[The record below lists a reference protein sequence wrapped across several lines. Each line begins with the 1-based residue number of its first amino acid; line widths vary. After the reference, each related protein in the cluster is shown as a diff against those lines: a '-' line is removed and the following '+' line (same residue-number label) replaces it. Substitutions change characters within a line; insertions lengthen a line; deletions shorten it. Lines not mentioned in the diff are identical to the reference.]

1 VEEILKFVEFNQYN
15 LPFIIQIL
23 GLYLVMLYLAL
34 VAWVAKDITTRSQ
47 NFPVILTTVF
57 FVLVGN
63 IPALVIYLLVR
74 PDATLDESKAQNL
87 FQSSILDRKV
97 TNCGEC
103 GCLVRTDFKYC
114 PSCSSEVNHRCK
126 ECNHIINPTWRYCSF
141 CNYRLVPQPWHI
153 IWPQAAGKR
162 IGTVRASFASFFKR
176 RNDNKVMKNMEKNKK
191 IEKKATAKTG
201 AKTTAKPRFNIRLP
215 KIAFPKVALPKLRV
229 PRIKLPLIKIRLP
242 KLKINLLNRKP
253 KAAKL
258 SIMAEKKHPVKLEK
272 KVIVGQMPKGKATN
286 KNKAN
291 GSAKTVAAKPKKSS
305 GRGRPK
311 GLKDNKPRKKRA
323 DAGRKRGNYKK

>member
-23 GLYLVMLYLAL
+23 GLYLIMLYLAL

-47 NFPVILTTVF
+47 SFPVILTTVF

-126 ECNHIINPTWRYCSF
+126 ECDHIINPTWRYCSF
-141 CNYRLVPQPWHI
+141 CNYRLVPEPWHI
-153 IWPQAAGKR
+153 IWPQAARKR
-162 IGTVRASFASFFKR
+162 IGAVSASFVGFFKR
-176 RNDNKVMKNMEKNKK
+176 SNENKLKKSIENKNKQNNKK
-191 IEKKATAKTG
+191 IEKKADV
-201 AKTTAKPRFNIRLP
+201 KPRFKIRLP
-215 KIAFPKVALPKLRV
+215 KIAFPKIAFPKV
-229 PRIKLPLIKIRLP
+229 GIPRLKLPQVKIRLP
-242 KLKINLLNRKP
+242 KLKINLFNRKP

-272 KVIVGQMPKGKATN
+272 KFIVGQMSKGKATE
-286 KNKAN
+286 KSKTSSAPKA
-291 GSAKTVAAKPKKSS
+291 VVIKPKKSS

>member
-1 VEEILKFVEFNQYN
+1 MQEILKFVEFNQYN

-47 NFPVILTTVF
+47 SFPVILTTVF

-87 FQSSILDRKV
+87 FHSSILDKKI

-103 GCLVRTDFKYC
+103 GCLVRTDYKYC
-114 PSCSSEVNHRCK
+114 PSCSSEVNHRCSQ
-126 ECNHIINPTWRYCSF
+126 CDHLVNPTWRYCTF
-141 CNYRLVPQPWHI
+141 CNYRLIPEPWYI
-153 IWPQAAGKR
+153 VWPQAAGNRIAAVRNSIGNFFRKR
-162 IGTVRASFASFFKR
+162 VATTNQMSKKSDDK
-176 RNDNKVMKNMEKNKK
+176 KV
-191 IEKKATAKTG
+191 EKK
-201 AKTTAKPRFNIRLP
+201 KTTKAMTKAPTRAKFKLKLPRVKLP
-215 KIAFPKVALPKLRV
+215 SIKLPRIKIQLPKLNLN
-229 PRIKLPLIKIRLP
+229 PRRLFAKLVK
-242 KLKINLLNRKP
+242 KNKT
-253 KAAKL
+253 AKL
-258 SIMAEKKHPVKLEK
+258 SIMAEKKHPIKLEK
-272 KVIVGQMPKGKATN
+272 KVIVGRMPHSKAVTKDN
-286 KNKAN
+286 SSTK
-291 GSAKTVAAKPKKSS
+291 STAKPKKAG

-323 DAGRKRGNYKK
+323 DAGKKRGNYKK

>member
-1 VEEILKFVEFNQYN
+1 MQEILKFVEFNQYN

-47 NFPVILTTVF
+47 SFPIILTTIF

-74 PDATLDESKAQNL
+74 PDATLDESKAQSL
-87 FQSSILDRKV
+87 FQSSILDKKI

-103 GCLVRTDFKYC
+103 GCLVRTDYKYC
-114 PSCSSEVNHRCK
+114 PSCSSEVNHRCMQ
-126 ECNHIINPTWRYCSF
+126 CDHIVNPTWRFCTF
-141 CNYRLVPQPWHI
+141 CNYRLITEPWYI
-153 IWPQAAGKR
+153 VWPQAAGNR
-162 IGTVRASFASFFKR
+162 IKAIFSSVTSIPSKLAVRRLANKTRLKANIKASTR
-176 RNDNKVMKNMEKNKK
+176 K
-191 IEKKATAKTG
+191 IETKNQAKKG
-201 AKTTAKPRFNIRLP
+201 IRLP
-215 KIAFPKVALPKLRV
+215 QLKLPHIKLPKIKLPRVKIALPKL
-229 PRIKLPLIKIRLP
+229 KFRLFT
-242 KLKINLLNRKP
+242 RKA
-253 KAAKL
+253 KTAKL

-272 KVIVGQMPKGKATN
+272 KVIVGEMSKTN
-286 KNKAN
+286 T
-291 GSAKTVAAKPKKSS
+291 KTKKTG

-323 DAGRKRGNYKK
+323 DAGKKRGNYNK